1 VAPRRFVSYYRV
13 STARQGHSGLG
24 LEAQQAAVRT
34 YLDGGAWQLIASFTE
49 VESGKN
55 NERPQLAKAM
65 AECRLRNATLVIAK
79 LDRLSR
85 NAAFLLNL
93 KEAGVDFV
101 CADMPDANKLTIGIM
116 ALIAQNE
123 REAISKRT
131 KEALAARKARGLS
144 LGNPANLTPA
154 AAALGSA
161 VGNAVKTAKANRRA
175 ADLAP
180 VVADIRGTGKTSCA
194 AVAEELNARGFPTP
208 RGGCWAP
215 AQAFLLMKRIGAA
228 A

>member
-1 VAPRRFVSYYRV
+1 MANGRFISYYRV
-13 STARQGHSGLG
+13 STIRQGQSGLG
-24 LEAQQAAVRT
+24 LEAQKAAVNN
-34 YLDGGAWQLIASFTE
+34 YLNGGAWQLIAEFTE
-49 VESGKN
+49 VETGKN
-55 NERPQLAKAM
+55 DARPQLAKAM

-131 KEALAARKARGLS
+131 KEALAARKARGLP
-144 LGNPANLTPA
+144 LGNPANLTPE
-154 AAALGSA
+154 AAALGSSA
-161 VGNAVKTAKANRRA
+161 GNAAKAAKADRRA

-180 VVADIRGTGKTSCA
+180 VIADIWAAGKTSCA

-208 RGGCWAP
+208 RGGRWAP
-215 AQAFLLMKRIGAA
+215 AQAFLLMKRIGVER
-228 A
+228 